1 VTSPRYEIRGGA
13 DPAVAAAIGA
23 VITHLLGEEAAARSQ
38 PLRRPRQTAWAL
50 AARPRDI
57 PDPLPSHTYD
67 ALGWSISTEPTDNGG

>member
-1 VTSPRYEIRGGA
+1 MTASRFEIKGGA

-23 VITHLLGEEAAARSQ
+23 VIALLLDREAAVRAQPVRS
-38 PLRRPRQTAWAL
+38 PRQSPWAL

-67 ALGWSISTEPTDNGG
+67 APGWSNSTEPAIED